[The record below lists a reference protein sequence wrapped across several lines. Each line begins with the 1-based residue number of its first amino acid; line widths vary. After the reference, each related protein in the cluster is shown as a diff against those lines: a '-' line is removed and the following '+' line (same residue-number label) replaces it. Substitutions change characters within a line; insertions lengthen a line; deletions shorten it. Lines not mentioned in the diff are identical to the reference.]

1 MGCIHYNLVS
11 DKKFF
16 GYGADEEEWTS
27 INDDNDNVLSE
38 RLLDVVATMQKLRTS
53 KTNEERMAW
62 LNKEKTM
69 TQMEARAVGM
79 IENTPEWKTR
89 WASG

>member
-1 MGCIHYNLVS
+1 
-11 DKKFF
+11 
-16 GYGADEEEWTS
+16 
-27 INDDNDNVLSE
+27 
-38 RLLDVVATMQKLRTS
+38 MQKLRTS

-89 WASG
+89 WGPIETGK